1 MKNVLI
7 TGGTGFIGQRLTQL
21 LIHKGYTVSILSRNK
36 KENLPLISY
45 FTWDVDHFYIEEN
58 AVLNA
63 DFIIHLAGEGI
74 AEKRWTLRR
83 KAKIVSSREDSVALI
98 RSIFEKNSKSIE
110 AFITA
115 SGIGI
120 YGAENG
126 SEIYTEKAPISNDFL
141 GETCQK
147 WEVAADSIQKFS
159 KRIVKIRTG
168 LVLGKNAPLLNK
180 LAPIFKLKLGSALG
194 SGNQYMPW
202 IHVDDLCAIYLEAIE
217 NDALNGVYN
226 AAVLDNTTNTIFSK
240 TLAKIYGYK
249 IWLPNIPEFVL
260 KLVLGEMATIILKG
274 KRVSSGKIQSIGF
287 EFKHTDLEQTLKKC
301 I

>member
-21 LIHKGYTVSILSRNK
+21 LIHKGYTVSILSRTK

-74 AEKRWTLRR
+74 AEKRWTPKR
-83 KAKIVSSREDSVALI
+83 KTIIVSSREDSVALI
-98 RSIFEKNSKSIE
+98 RSILEKNGKSIE

-147 WEVAADSIQKFS
+147 WEVAAD
-159 KRIVKIRTG
+159 
-168 LVLGKNAPLLNK
+168 
-180 LAPIFKLKLGSALG
+180 
-194 SGNQYMPW
+194 
-202 IHVDDLCAIYLEAIE
+202 
-217 NDALNGVYN
+217 
-226 AAVLDNTTNTIFSK
+226 
-240 TLAKIYGYK
+240 
-249 IWLPNIPEFVL
+249 
-260 KLVLGEMATIILKG
+260 
-274 KRVSSGKIQSIGF
+274 
-287 EFKHTDLEQTLKKC
+287 
-301 I
+301 